1 MRESVPHPPR
11 SRIRNLLRFASTVC
25 RWGPGSPSVTSL
37 APVLALA
44 LAPALGGCSGETK
57 GQVILA
63 LQTDMSLPEDI
74 SLVKIKVKAGGATR
88 HDGTY
93 IVDPNQD
100 PFEQLPATL
109 AVVAGEKD
117 NETVELTVT
126 AFRSAAGGG
135 FEARTLNKTITT
147 IPTERVAML
156 HVPMQWLCT
165 DSVEPDED
173 EEDEYKSTCPSDN
186 GKERACVAGSCKDV
200 HINSADLP
208 NFNPDDVFGGDEEGS
223 NGTCFP
229 TEECFDE
236 GEDLVPDSDCVVTFD
251 PASDEILN
259 FAALATTGGIG
270 NCRSTGGTP
279 CYVGL
284 DKSQTAGWYE
294 ILDDEGSPTDEG
306 GDSSGSGGAAPPSEA
321 PLGRRFQLPMKV
333 CERMNL
339 DTPTVV
345 GVRVSTSE
353 ACLVTKTAKYPT
365 CGPWSSVGKKDKPPD
380 DEDSDGDGVP
390 AAEDCDD
397 DDNTV
402 YPGALEACDALDN
415 DCNDEIDDDCVENL
429 PFSHRV
435 DFSEL
440 DGFTSTENYAIYQ
453 EFDLGKPLDLDGT
466 TITFTPGPEYT
477 HYLVRAGSLDW
488 ETDVGELV
496 PVTSDEDP
504 SDCDDC
510 FTSLPIEFP
519 FNFYGNE
526 YTTVFPS
533 SNGYLTFGAGDD
545 DFTVD
550 LAEFLGTL
558 PRIAAFWNDLDTTGP
573 TDTID
578 DEVRFFSSSSKLV
591 VTYQNIQ
598 LFTADGPSGTT
609 NTFQFVLL
617 DDGTIKI
624 SYDGMT
630 DRDEYSLAGVTPG
643 SVDSVECD
651 PPLTN
656 CGGSCVDL
664 ETDFFNC
671 GECSAFCSSGYCV
684 AGVCQDITCPA
695 PFTACDDT
703 CVDLE
708 TDYRHC
714 GACNNACANDLCLG
728 GTCAPETACTVGA
741 APCSGICLGVCEM
754 PTSGACEGLCYGM
767 CSGTCDAEDTAGN
780 CQGMCDGDCLGDC
793 YLNTGGQC
801 TGLCS
806 GSCYVDSADE
816 CGDPTLDIAM
826 GPCTFSIATISD
838 PNNCIDYAY
847 SFQNYE
853 TWYVQCTSTA
863 CQCCRTS
870 TSGAQS
876 MQVCAPIESTP
887 DTACVSKDTLRQ
899 VLMDECMQNAPCGA
913 GCPGTATP
921 RGTCDETEV
930 LECNYDV
937 APGRCTCM
945 GGMYICQ

>member
-11 SRIRNLLRFASTVC
+11 SRIRNLLRFAA
-25 RWGPGSPSVTSL
+25 L
-37 APVLALA
+37 APVLALTF
-44 LAPALGGCSGETK
+44 ALGGCSGETK

-126 AFRSAAGGG
+126 AFRSATGGG
-135 FEARTLNKTITT
+135 FEARTLNKTVTT
-147 IPTERVAML
+147 IPTERVATL

-165 DSVEPDED
+165 DSVEPDDD
-173 EEDEYKSTCPSDN
+173 EEGEFKSSCPEQN
-186 GKERACVAGSCKDV
+186 GKERACVAGACKDV
-200 HINSADLP
+200 HVNSADLP
-208 NFNPDDVFGGDEEGS
+208 NFNPDDIFGGSEEGS
-223 NGTCFP
+223 DGTCFP

-270 NCRSTGGTP
+270 NCRSTGGSP

-294 ILDDEGSPTDEG
+294 LPSDEG
-306 GDSSGSGGAAPPSEA
+306 GSGDTSGEGPSPPNEA

-345 GVRVSTSE
+345 GVRASTSE
-353 ACLVTKTAKYPT
+353 SCLVTKTAKYPT
-365 CGPWSSVGKKDKPPD
+365 CGPWSSVGKKEQPPD

-390 AAEDCDD
+390 ASEDCDD

-402 YPGALEACDALDN
+402 YPGALEACDELDN

-440 DGFTSTENYAIYQ
+440 DGFTSSENYAIYQ
-453 EFDLGKPLDLDGT
+453 EFDAAKPLDLDGT
-466 TITFTPGPEYT
+466 TVTFTPGSEYT

-496 PVTSDEDP
+496 PVTGEQDP

-510 FTSLPIEFP
+510 FTSLPLEFP
-519 FNFYGNE
+519 FNFYGTE

-550 LAEFLGTL
+550 LGEFLGTL
-558 PRIAAFWNDLDTTGP
+558 PRIAAFWNDLDSSGP
-573 TDTID
+573 TDTIA
-578 DEVRFFSSSSKLV
+578 DEIRFFSSSSKLV

-617 DDGTIKI
+617 DDGTIKV

-643 SVDSVECD
+643 ADDDVQCD
-651 PPLTN
+651 PPLTACN
-656 CGGSCVDL
+656 GSCVDL
-664 ETDFFNC
+664 ETDLFNC
-671 GECSAFCSSGYCV
+671 GECSAFCSSGN
-684 AGVCQDITCPA
+684 
-695 PFTACDDT
+695 
-703 CVDLE
+703 CVDGICE
-708 TDYRHC
+708 ATPCFAPYVACGDECVDIQSDIDHC
-714 GACNNACANDLCLG
+714 GACDSPCGSGTCFNGLCPGDTYCQVGNLPCGGYCSGICEFDSPAVCDGTCIGTCTGTCSQEDADGACQGVCDGECLG
-728 GTCAPETACTVGA
+728 QCYLTGIAQCDGACSGVCYVDSNAECPDPTAGAPGPCSFTTVGIGEPTTCYDAAEAADSTVSYYVSCGGTTCQCQKSSEDSYVTLILEATPETACVSQDA
-741 APCSGICLGVCEM
+741 VRRVLLEECM
-754 PTSGACEGLCYGM
+754 PNSP
-767 CSGTCDAEDTAGN
+767 
-780 CQGMCDGDCLGDC
+780 
-793 YLNTGGQC
+793 
-801 TGLCS
+801 
-806 GSCYVDSADE
+806 
-816 CGDPTLDIAM
+816 CGD
-826 GPCTFSIATISD
+826 
-838 PNNCIDYAY
+838 
-847 SFQNYE
+847 
-853 TWYVQCTSTA
+853 
-863 CQCCRTS
+863 
-870 TSGAQS
+870 
-876 MQVCAPIESTP
+876 
-887 DTACVSKDTLRQ
+887 
-899 VLMDECMQNAPCGA
+899 
-913 GCPGTATP
+913 GCPATQP
-921 RGTCDETEV
+921 AARAACDETEIF
-930 LECNYDV
+930 ECTYPT
-937 APGRCTCM
+937 APTYCMCM
-945 GGMYICQ
+945 GGTYICQ